1 MSKNEQ
7 NGAKNSKKEK
17 KGAKEA
23 INIQYYL
30 VLEKARQ

>member
-1 MSKNEQ
+1 MSKMEQ
-7 NGAKNSKKEK
+7 KNSKKEK
-17 KGAKEA
+17 KVAKEA